1 MIVLMNSSKTLD
13 FSPPV
18 GISRHT
24 VPEFLKDAALLVEQL
39 RKLSAPKLS
48 ELMGI
53 SDKLAKL
60 NVTRY
65 ANWQTAAA
73 PAGAKQAILA
83 FKGDIYSGIE
93 TANYDIKDFDFAQ
106 QHVRILSGLY
116 GMLRPLDLIQPYR
129 LEMDTKLPA
138 AGGKNLY
145 SFWGNRITESL
156 KALLKEEKSGVVV
169 NLCSAEYL
177 RVIKSESLEA
187 RVITPAFK
195 EFRSG
200 SYRFITIYAKKARG
214 FMCNYIIR
222 RHLNCVE
229 DLKTFDVGDYQYNKK
244 ISSAH
249 EWVFTRS
256 ESDLNSKS
264 QAPNNK

>member
-1 MIVLMNSSKTLD
+1 MIALMNSSKTMD

-18 GISRHT
+18 GIARHA

-39 RKLSAPKLS
+39 RKLSASELS
-48 ELMGI
+48 KLMGI
-53 SDKLAKL
+53 SKKLAEL
-60 NVTRY
+60 NVARY
-65 ANWQTAAA
+65 ANWQAAAA
-73 PAGAKQAILA
+73 PAEGKQAILA

-93 TANYDIKDFDFAQ
+93 TENYNKKDFDFAQ

-116 GMLRPLDLIQPYR
+116 GMLGPLDLIQPYR

-156 KALLKEEKSGVVV
+156 KALLRQEKSGVVV
-169 NLCSAEYL
+169 NLCSAEYFK
-177 RVIKSESLEA
+177 VIKSEALEA
-187 RVITPAFK
+187 RVITPVFK
-195 EFRSG
+195 EFRNG
-200 SYRFITIYAKKARG
+200 SYRFVTIYAKKARG

-222 RHLNCVE
+222 RHLNRVE
-229 DLKTFDVGDYQYNKK
+229 DLKTFDVGGYQFNQK
-244 ISSAH
+244 ISSDH

-256 ESDLNSKS
+256 EPDSAK
-264 QAPNNK
+264 K